1 MSATL
6 KNVYA
11 PAPAVT
17 RGKPVHFGAHPKGT
31 HFIYAAARN
40 IVIRSV
46 TVNEKAKKKR
56 SKNSIFF
63 LFLMIFLCAKN
74 PLESDV
80 YTEHSSEVTVG
91 KYSPS
96 GFYIASGDANGKVRI
111 WDTVNKEHILKIELP
126 VLAGPVLDLAWTE
139 DSKRIVAVGDG
150 REQFGAAFMFD
161 SGSTVGEIIGHS
173 KTINTCDVKQSRPY
187 RAVTGGLD
195 NLVNFF
201 PGAPFKF
208 EKSNKEHQRFVNCVR
223 YSPDGNFYIS
233 AGSDKKLCVYDGKTG
248 DFVRELAGEKDGGH
262 TAGIYS
268 LSWNAASTKVLTAS
282 ADKTSKIFDVASGKC
297 EQTFAFG
304 TDTDNQQLGC
314 LWVGATLISLSLGGE
329 ISFLDQATGE
339 PKHSLVG
346 HSKTVTALAFDK
358 TDDAI
363 YSGDATGRTI
373 RWDAATARN
382 RIVGGAA
389 HTNQVQ
395 SIVID
400 GDTVVSAG
408 MDDTVRIA
416 NRAQGSAY
424 SKSVPTEGLPSDV
437 SAKQGVIAV
446 STNKA
451 VQLIRNG
458 AVVATVKLAVEGTS
472 VAVSPDGKHV
482 AVGCADNIVR
492 IYAAGAAALTHERDL
507 TGHRGPVTAVEFSPD
522 GTKIASV
529 CKQRQVMVWHANN
542 GASIITDQWT
552 FHTATPLDISWAPGN
567 LLFFFF
573 LFSSLSFPPLAC
585 DDTQIIFFTLS

>member
-1 MSATL
+1 M
-6 KNVYA
+6 
-11 PAPAVT
+11 
-17 RGKPVHFGAHPKGT
+17 
-31 HFIYAAARN
+31 
-40 IVIRSV
+40 
-46 TVNEKAKKKR
+46 
-56 SKNSIFF
+56 
-63 LFLMIFLCAKN
+63 
-74 PLESDV
+74 

-91 KYSPS
+91 KYAPS

-201 PGAPFKF
+201 PGPPFKF

-223 YSPDGNFYIS
+223 YSPDGNHYIS

-262 TAGIYS
+262 TAGIYA

-282 ADKTSKIFDVASGKC
+282 ADKTAKIFDVASGKC
-297 EQTFAFG
+297 ERTFSFG
-304 TDTDNQQLGC
+304 NDTDCQQLGC
-314 LWVGATLISLSLGGE
+314 LWVGNALISMSLGGE
-329 ISFLDQATGE
+329 LSFLDPASGE
-339 PKHSLVG
+339 TTHSLVG

-358 TDDAI
+358 TDNAI
-363 YSGDATGRTI
+363 YSGDATGRTV

-382 RIVGGAA
+382 AVVGGAH

-408 MDDTVRIA
+408 MDDTVRVA
-416 NRAQGSAY
+416 NRAQGAAY
-424 SKSVPTEGLPSDV
+424 TKSVGTEGLPSDV
-437 SAKQGVIAV
+437 SAKHGVIAV

-451 VQLIRNG
+451 VQVIRNG
-458 AVVATVKLAVEGTS
+458 AVAATVKLSVEGAS
-472 VAVSPDGKHV
+472 VALSPDAKQV
-482 AVGCADNIVR
+482 AVGCSDNTIR
-492 IYAAGAAALTHERDL
+492 IYNVGTSSLEHVRDL
-507 TGHRGPVTAVEFSPD
+507 TGHRGPVTAIEYSPD

-552 FHTATPLDISWAPGN
+552 FHTATPLDISWAPGTCA
-567 LLFFFF
+567 LCRVALGFFCVCV
-573 LFSSLSFPPLAC
+573 LRKRVCVCAVRARQPRMNPKS
-585 DDTQIIFFTLS
+585 